1 MSSVW
6 RPQHHG
12 PRRHCRLLVQA
23 LGVGVLC
30 AACSGSSG
38 FPSGAA
44 SATVTW
50 HQVPDSSIGV
60 PQPFSG
66 TVAGHSVSGTALIPR
81 PTSFTNF
88 ILGEW
93 TGTFEGKT
101 FHLTVSASFPG
112 GLGSASSDSTLTVKI
127 AGTYGSWKV
136 TGTATEVANSNNAIF
151 TAAIGPH
158 HVSGTLAPVN
168 EGQSTATAS
177 AHFTVSS

>member
-1 MSSVW
+1 MVRAALSV
-6 RPQHHG
+6 RKG
-12 PRRHCRLLVQA
+12 LRRSGIGTLLLVFTA
-23 LGVGVLC
+23 C

-38 FPSGAA
+38 FPAGAA

-66 TVAGHSVSGTALIPR
+66 TVAGQSVTGTALIPR

-101 FHLTVSASFPG
+101 FHLTVSASFPN

-127 AGTYGSWKV
+127 AGTYGSWRV
-136 TGTATEVANSNNAIF
+136 SGTATEVGNSNNATF
-151 TAAIGPH
+151 TASIGPH